1 MATSPGRSLLRF
13 RFTPPSDSA
22 AVEDDLRLA
31 LFAAECLYGPA
42 RLRLEAAYSVRCDG
56 ATCIIESRGEA
67 ADAAAR
73 VFAGLTA
80 MRVGEAGFQVEHL
93 AAGPAEAMPT
103 GTGARP
109 TTSGG
114 RR

>member
-1 MATSPGRSLLRF
+1 MAASPGRSLLRF

-22 AVEDDLRLA
+22 TVEDDLRLA

-109 TTSGG
+109 PISGG

>member
-1 MATSPGRSLLRF
+1 MKSPARSLLRF
-13 RFTPPSDSA
+13 RFSPPSDAA

-31 LFAAECLYGPA
+31 LFAAECLYGAA

-56 ATCIIESRGEA
+56 TTCVIESRGEA

-73 VFAGLTA
+73 VFAGLSA
-80 MRVGEAGFQVEHL
+80 IRVGEAGFKVEHV
-93 AAGPAEAMPT
+93 APNG
-103 GTGARP
+103 P
-109 TTSGG
+109 TTPAPTPDPQG